1 MLKLLLIVEF
11 VDVGGVN
18 EEYIF
23 FSDPEVLEVEV
34 ILLHLLILNFLEDI
48 DFSGAKLIIIQQY
61 ISDLANPLGFRLG
74 KMHIELF

>member
-34 ILLHLLILNFLEDI
+34 ILLHFLILNFFEDI

>member
-34 ILLHLLILNFLEDI
+34 ILLHFLILNFLEDI

>member
-11 VDVGGVN
+11 VDVGGVD
-18 EEYIF
+18 EDYIF

-34 ILLHLLILNFLEDI
+34 ILLHFLILNFFEDI